1 MPPPAVQVINLDKSY
16 KKRQVL
22 HDINLELQEGE
33 ILAFLGPNGAGKT
46 TLINILT
53 GLLLPD
59 GGSILY
65 QGEPFRPENLARK
78 RLLGVVPQNNNL
90 ERDLSVEDNLKI
102 HGFLFGMGS
111 KALADK
117 ITEVL
122 DIVELG
128 EQRRQVANELSG
140 GMKRRLVIARALMH
154 EPQILFLDE
163 PSTGLDPS
171 TRRKIHDL
179 VRKLNRHSGVSVFL
193 TTHYIEEAD
202 MLSSRVVLINQ
213 GRIAASGTPEELK
226 SGIGKYA
233 LEYTGG
239 EELQIRY
246 FDDRAEAMT
255 AARDCGHDVRIREVT
270 LEDAY
275 MKLTGKKIAGS

>member
-1 MPPPAVQVINLDKSY
+1 
-16 KKRQVL
+16 
-22 HDINLELQEGE
+22 
-33 ILAFLGPNGAGKT
+33 PNGAGKT

-53 GLLLPD
+53 GLQTPD
-59 GGSILY
+59 SGSILY
-65 QGEPFRPENLARK
+65 HGETFNPESLPRK
-78 RLLGVVPQNNNL
+78 RLLGVVPQNNNI

-102 HGFLFGMGS
+102 HGFLFGMG
-111 KALADK
+111 KQALADK
-117 ITEVL
+117 IAEVL
-122 DIVELG
+122 DIVDLS
-128 EQRRQVANELSG
+128 EQRYKIASELSG
-140 GMKRRLVIARALMH
+140 GMKRRLVIARALLH
-154 EPQILFLDE
+154 DPQILFLDE

-179 VRKLNRHSGVSVFL
+179 IRRLNRNAGVSVFL

-213 GRIAASGTPEELK
+213 GRIAASGTPEQLK

-239 EELQIRY
+239 EELQIQY
-246 FDDRAEAMT
+246 FNDRDAAMS
-255 AARDCGHDVRIREVT
+255 AAQSCGQNIRIRDVT

-275 MKLTGKKIAGS
+275 IKLTGRKIGG